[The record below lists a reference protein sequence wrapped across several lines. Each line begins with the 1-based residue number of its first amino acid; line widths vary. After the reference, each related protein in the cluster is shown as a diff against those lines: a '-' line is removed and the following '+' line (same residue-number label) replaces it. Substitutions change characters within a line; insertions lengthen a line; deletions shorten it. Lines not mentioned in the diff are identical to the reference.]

1 MKKITLFAACLFTGL
16 SFGQNLLTDGSF
28 EDFANS
34 SSAEQGIWS
43 GNGYY
48 SIVTDRTSK
57 GNQALKM
64 DNSGNNSQLKQLVN
78 LAADTKYTISYK
90 LLLDQEDTGSGAK
103 TFRVAIRLNGEK
115 LVLDGNSDP
124 NAIGQLAGK
133 NPDNSGW
140 DVFKNELSTT
150 DYKLVSTEFTTG
162 EAGQYEVFFN
172 YLKEAGTAI
181 IIDDVNLVQ
190 GTLSNNDLSKF
201 NFSFAPN
208 PAKNVINLN
217 AAEAITKV
225 AFYNTLGQNT
235 LNANVNALNTNINI
249 ASLNKGIYLMHVTIG
264 GQTQAFKVLKQ

>member
-1 MKKITLFAACLFTGL
+1 MKKITLFTACLVAGL

-34 SSAEQGIWS
+34 SWY
-43 GNGYY
+43 GNDFYE
-48 SIVTDRTSK
+48 IVTDKTSK

-64 DNSGNNSQLKQLVN
+64 LNDATNSQVKQLVN
-78 LAADTKYTISYK
+78 LAANTKYTISYK
-90 LLLDQEDTGSGAK
+90 LLLDQEDTGEKYLRFSINLGGA
-103 TFRVAIRLNGEK
+103 K

-124 NAIGQLAGK
+124 NAIGQLAAK

-140 DVFKNELSTT
+140 DVLKNELSTT
-150 DYKLVSTEFTTG
+150 DFKLVSTEFTTTVAG
-162 EAGQYEVFFN
+162 EYEVFFN
-172 YLKEAGTAI
+172 LQKNGI
-181 IIDDVNLVQ
+181 SDVIIDEVSLVQ

-235 LNANVNALNTNINI
+235 LNAKVNALNTNINI